1 MNSKGISA
9 LFLIIAMLLM
19 VTIGYI
25 FSYLI
30 PVKQKSVIFPI
41 HSNQAF
47 YAAQSGVEYAIR
59 YGSDQG
65 WRSATDLLRLN
76 NPGVNQRDLVK
87 GRFTINYDNGTDI
100 LVSTGEIINANE
112 KRIASVSN
120 FTQFLRLIF
129 DPASPLPCWSLG
141 TERARFYMKNVR
153 GDPVTLT
160 AFSASWT
167 QTGPARRIKR
177 IYMEGVQKY
186 QGNYSSGSP
195 PDNFNQG
202 GGSQTIN
209 PGQVIEV
216 EIRWNNDLANGANII
231 VTFYTATGK
240 EYTFDLDPDADG
252 LPSC

>member
-1 MNSKGISA
+1 
-9 LFLIIAMLLM
+9 MLLM
-19 VTIGYI
+19 VTIGYVV
-25 FSYLI
+25 SYMV
-30 PVKQKSVIFPI
+30 PTKQKSIIFPI

-76 NPGVNQRDLVK
+76 NPGINQRDVVN
-87 GRFTINYDNGTDI
+87 GRFTISYNDGLDT
-100 LVSTGEIINANE
+100 LTATGQFIGGNE
-112 KRIASVSN
+112 DRRISVSN

-129 DPASPLPCWSLG
+129 NPVQPAPCWTKG
-141 TERARFYMKNVR
+141 TRRARFHIQNV
-153 GDPVTLT
+153 GGTAVTLT

-167 QTGPARRIKR
+167 QTGTPRRITR
-177 IYMEGVQKY
+177 IDLAGSQKY
-186 QGNYSSGSP
+186 SGTYYSGDP
-195 PDNFNQG
+195 PANFNRA

-209 PGQVIEV
+209 PGANCTVL
-216 EIRWNNDLANGANII
+216 IRWNSHIANGANII

-240 EYTFDLDPDADG
+240 GYPFNLDPDGDG